1 MFIYFNN
8 SFLITFSQI
17 FEKRFYILTGLKL
30 DITYLSSV
38 FLFIGTTDTI
48 LALLGK
54 VEVLVLLLMAIDGG
68 SGFSI

>member
-54 VEVLVLLLMAIDGG
+54 VEVLILLLMAIDGG

>member
-8 SFLITFSQI
+8 SFLVTFSQI

-54 VEVLVLLLMAIDGG
+54 VEVLILLLMAIDGG

>member
-30 DITYLSSV
+30 DITYLSSG

-54 VEVLVLLLMAIDGG
+54 VEVLILLLMAIDGG